1 VNVTFLCSK
10 ISLYVKLDT
19 NVCEYVRIIVSTDI
33 NLNLLGDGLRG
44 ICLDIMKTIE
54 KRKVA

>member
-1 VNVTFLCSK
+1 MNVTFLCSK

-44 ICLDIMKTIE
+44 ICLDIMKAVE
-54 KRKVA
+54 